1 MDFNK
6 IFVIDIETNS
16 LLVNMLDYSSLPY
29 KLNSGANLWC
39 VVIRNVGTDEVFTA
53 VKEAITTEW
62 LREVLKDCTHLIAH
76 NGIKFDFPALKLF
89 NVFDYTVGYGGKDT
103 LFGKPIRFLDS
114 LILSRLLDPSR
125 YSGHS
130 LESWGVRVGF
140 EKTDFR
146 GLCIE
151 KGYITS
157 DSPRGSEFAKF
168 VPEMVDYCVQ
178 DTLVNRLAFIKM
190 LEELKSYP
198 RWSKA
203 ITIEH
208 KLADLSIK
216 RESFGFYF
224 DKPLALECLDD
235 LGKKIQELHD
245 KVDPLLPLKPFNKG
259 ELAKHTL
266 PKNQFKKDG
275 TPSSALLNRLKALD
289 ADLVTDDTGNYCAID
304 GNLIPLPHHEPL
316 KTHRKAS
323 IEDLD
328 HVKMFLLYLGWNPIE
343 WKERDLTVDVK
354 KQKIPY
360 EKRIKALKKWL
371 EDTLNGKY
379 KKERLEILGIDPA
392 LLFENLAER
401 LKDDRPVRVPTSPC
415 VRVGVEK
422 DLCPRLVELG
432 DKVAFA
438 KDFSLFLTYRHRKSC
453 IAGGDTE
460 EMDFDEEVPNTGY
473 LSAYREVDKR
483 IPTPAIEIGAN
494 TNRYKHVKVANVP
507 RVSSL
512 YGEPLRRLF
521 GAGPG
526 YVQLGF
532 DFASLEARINGHY
545 VWNYEDGPQLAATML
560 AEKPND
566 LHSIM
571 GIKLGIPR
579 SDAKSINYGI
589 MYGAQ
594 APKIAKM
601 LNVDNMRA
609 KEIYEDF
616 WNAVPALKALKQVLE
631 REWEDTGKKYIVGI
645 DGRKIMTRSQHS
657 LLNALFQSAG
667 VICAKYVTVYIMEQL
682 EQEGYNID
690 PFASVPDV
698 AGMIEYHDECQIAV
712 KPNMIKYK
720 VSDSKESLEDFVS
733 NWEGEQLG
741 AIAHGKK
748 WYIAMP
754 NPVSRAISSSIER
767 MGKDLNLNVP
777 LGFEYIVGNNWAECH

>member
-6 IFVIDIETNS
+6 VFVIDIETNS
-16 LLVNMLDYSSLPY
+16 LLSNMLDFSSLPY
-29 KLNSGANLWC
+29 KLRPDASLWC
-39 VVIRNVGTDEVFTA
+39 VAIRNVGTDQVFTA
-53 VKEAITTEW
+53 VKEQVTTTW
-62 LREVLKDCTHLIAH
+62 LQEILKDCTHLIAH
-76 NGIKFDFPALKLF
+76 NGIKFDFIALKLF
-89 NVFDYTVGYGGKDT
+89 GVFDYHIGYDGKDS

-114 LILSRLLDPSR
+114 LILSRLLDPGR
-125 YSGHS
+125 YNGHS
-130 LESWGVRVGF
+130 LESWGLRVGF

-151 KGYITS
+151 KGYITN
-157 DSPRGSEFAKF
+157 DSPRGSEFAQF
-168 VPEMVDYCVQ
+168 VPEMADYCKQ
-178 DTLVNRLAFIKM
+178 DTSVNRVAFIKM
-190 LEELKSYP
+190 LEELKDYP
-198 RWSKA
+198 KWSKS

-216 RESFGFYF
+216 RESFGFHF
-224 DKPLALECLDD
+224 DKPFAIECLED
-235 LGKKIQELHD
+235 LGNKIKELHD

-259 ELAKHTL
+259 EMAKYTL

-275 TPSSALLNRLKALD
+275 TPSSALLNRLKYME
-289 ADLVTDDTGNYCAID
+289 ADLVIDDTGNYCALD
-304 GNLIPLPHHEPL
+304 GKLIPLPHYAPL

-328 HVKMFLLYLGWNPIE
+328 HVKMFLLYLGWIPLE
-343 WKERDLTVDVK
+343 WKERDLTVDAK

-360 EKRIKALKKWL
+360 DKRLKALSKWL
-371 EDTLNGKY
+371 SETLDGKY
-379 KKERLEILGIDPA
+379 MKERLEILGINPD
-392 LLFENLAER
+392 EIYETLAEK
-401 LKDDRPVRVPTSPC
+401 LKDDRPVRIPTSPC

-460 EMDFDEEVPNTGY
+460 EMDFDEEAPNTGY
-473 LSAYREVDKR
+473 LSAYREIDQR

-494 TNRYKHVKVANVP
+494 TNRYKHIKVANVP
-507 RVSSL
+507 RVTSL

-545 VWNYEDGPQLAATML
+545 VWNYEGGPELAETML
-560 AEKPND
+560 AEKPLD
-566 LHSIM
+566 LHTIM
-571 GIKLGIPR
+571 GLKLGIPR

-594 APKIAKM
+594 PPKIAKM
-601 LNVDNMRA
+601 LSVPLQRA

-616 WNAVPALKALKQVLE
+616 WNAVPALKALKQDLE
-631 REWEDTGKKYIVGI
+631 KEWEISGKKYIIGI

-667 VICAKYVTVYIMEQL
+667 VICAKYVTVYIMRDL
-682 EQEGYNID
+682 ESLGYAID
-690 PFASVPDV
+690 PFTSVPDV

-712 KPNMIKYK
+712 KPDLIKYK
-720 VSDSKESLEDFVS
+720 VSSDKDVLKDFVS

-754 NPVSRAISSSIER
+754 NVVSRAISNSIEL
-767 MGKDLNLNVP
+767 MGKELNLNVP